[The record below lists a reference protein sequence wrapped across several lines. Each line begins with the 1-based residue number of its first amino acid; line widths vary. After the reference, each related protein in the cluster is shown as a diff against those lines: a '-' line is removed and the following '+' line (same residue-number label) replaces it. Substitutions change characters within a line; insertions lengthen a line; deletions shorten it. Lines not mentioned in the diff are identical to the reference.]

1 MSKPLS
7 KPLSSK
13 PVNFSN
19 TIEIVLFVTRAD
31 AFLMLRKKH
40 PEITSEVW
48 DLPNGMLGN
57 AESIA
62 SGAKRIAQETLALD
76 LKKFS
81 ILSIADPIESTGFG
95 YSIGILVESYAWA
108 PVISDAKTFEEIRF
122 FTEVDMPDDMTSR
135 AVQVI
140 ENKLLWSIHPLNRSE

>member
-1 MSKPLS
+1 MIFLRLQIFWKKIARSVHFAIIKCHFWKFFCILLS
-7 KPLSSK
+7 FLKYVKTFIKAVEFEASEFFQHDWNSP
-13 PVNFSN
+13 
-19 TIEIVLFVTRAD
+19 FVTRAD

-95 YSIGILVESYAWA
+95 YSIGILVECMSACY
-108 PVISDAKTFEEIRF
+108 
-122 FTEVDMPDDMTSR
+122 
-135 AVQVI
+135 
-140 ENKLLWSIHPLNRSE
+140 

>member
-95 YSIGILVESYAWA
+95 YSIGIMVESYA
-108 PVISDAKTFEEIRF
+108 
-122 FTEVDMPDDMTSR
+122 
-135 AVQVI
+135 
-140 ENKLLWSIHPLNRSE
+140 